1 MAEQH
6 SAAPIPHTPAPAAD
20 GRDVKVNVQAQEGVV
35 NMLRS
40 LSDILWRERDLLDAL
55 RYRLEVEHLL
65 LDAGRT
71 DLLPVAVRDVDIMLS
86 EVRSAELARAAEV
99 AAVSAEL
106 GLPDGASLLDIATA
120 APAPWEAILR
130 EHRAAFLTLTAE
142 IAAVAQT
149 NRDFLMSAHHAT
161 QETLMSLSESV
172 DVYDARG
179 VTSRGAADTHLV
191 DKSL

>member
-1 MAEQH
+1 M
-6 SAAPIPHTPAPAAD
+6 
-20 GRDVKVNVQAQEGVV
+20 VNVQATNGGA

-40 LSDILWRERDLLDAL
+40 LSDLLWRERDLLEAL

-71 DLLPVAVRDVDIMLS
+71 DLLPIAVRDVDDILA
-86 EVRSAELARAAEV
+86 EVRTAELARAAEV
-99 AAVSAEL
+99 TAIVAEL

-120 APAPWEAILR
+120 APAPWEGILR
-130 EHRAAFLTLTAE
+130 EHRAAFLTLTSE
-142 IAAVAQT
+142 IASVAQT

-172 DVYDARG
+172 DLYDARG
-179 VTSRGAADTHLV
+179 ITKRGAADIHLV